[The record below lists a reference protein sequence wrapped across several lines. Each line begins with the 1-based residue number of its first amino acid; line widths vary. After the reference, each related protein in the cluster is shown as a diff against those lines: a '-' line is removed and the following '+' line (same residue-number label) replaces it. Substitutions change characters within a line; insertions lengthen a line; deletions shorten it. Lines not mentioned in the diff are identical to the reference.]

1 MPIRVQEENFSVE
14 DEINEIKKTS
24 NRIGGVVTFLGTA
37 RDFSKGR
44 NVTKMVF
51 EHYPGMAE
59 KKLEELRSNAL
70 EKFDIIDM
78 NIIHRVGEIG
88 IGENIVLI
96 IAAAEHR
103 ADAFNAC
110 KWCIDEL
117 KKIVPIWKKEFTTD
131 GDVWV
136 EEHP

>member
-1 MPIRVQEENFSVE
+1 MPIRVQEEDFSVE
-14 DEINEIKKTS
+14 DEINLIKKTS

-44 NVTKMVF
+44 NVTKLVF

-59 KKLEELRSNAL
+59 NKLEELRSTAL

-78 NIIHRVGEIG
+78 SIIHRVGEIK

-103 ADAFNAC
+103 ADAFKAC

-131 GDVWV
+131 GEVWI